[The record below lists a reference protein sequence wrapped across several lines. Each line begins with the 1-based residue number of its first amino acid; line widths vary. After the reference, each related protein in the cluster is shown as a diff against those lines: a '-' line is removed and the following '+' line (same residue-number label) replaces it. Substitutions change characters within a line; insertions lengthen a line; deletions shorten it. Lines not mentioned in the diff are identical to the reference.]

1 MWNNKNDSSI
11 LNMLIWAVLQ
21 ILSKKIIKFETAVKK
36 VKNSDAYLGRYGVAK
51 QLTGPLVSLGF
62 QMVLTL
68 KSRIEANL
76 IYNRKT
82 YL

>member
-1 MWNNKNDSSI
+1 MI
-11 LNMLIWAVLQ
+11 H
-21 ILSKKIIKFETAVKK
+21 LSWICWYEQFCKYLVSTKIIKFETAVKK

-68 KSRIEANL
+68 KSCIEANL